1 MKKTLFLF
9 LGVFCI
15 LLVSSSV
22 AQAQTKMITVGPTE
36 FVSEIHSANQ
46 FRIWEWGRYLYAET
60 TATHRWIDARVDLPA
75 GAIIK
80 WMKVHFYDN
89 VIGPYIK
96 VHLWRTNKYNGA
108 ADIIYSVDTAGIAST
123 AIRTEV
129 DLTPVSGAAAL
140 VNLGVFNYYLMVDMS
155 GDGTFAGSTLRLYG
169 VTIGYD

>member
-9 LGVFCI
+9 LGAFCI
-15 LLVSSSV
+15 LLISSSV
-22 AQAQTKMITVGPTE
+22 AQAQTKMVTVGPAE
-36 FVSEIHSANQ
+36 FVSELHSANQ
-46 FRIWEWGRYLYAET
+46 FRVWEWGRYLYPET

-80 WMKVHFYDN
+80 WIKVHFYDN
-89 VIGPYIK
+89 VIGPYLV
-96 VHLWRTNKYNGA
+96 VHLFRANKYNGGV
-108 ADIIYSVDTAGIAST
+108 DIIYSVDTAGIAST